1 MTEQEKKIQE
11 LLKKTADLTRENV
24 ILREYLTKAV
34 EKACFNCE
42 EYVGHKEE
50 RCDRCQIKPMKEI

>member
-42 EYVGHKEE
+42 EYAGHKEG